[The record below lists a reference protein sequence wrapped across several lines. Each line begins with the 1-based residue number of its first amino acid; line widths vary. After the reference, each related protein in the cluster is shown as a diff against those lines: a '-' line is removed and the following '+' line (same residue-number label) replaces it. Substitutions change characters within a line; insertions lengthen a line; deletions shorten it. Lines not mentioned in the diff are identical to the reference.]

1 MLRVEVVNT
10 VAGLE
15 KYADAWNSLAE
26 SAPQPR
32 LMDSHACVASFVEHC
47 LKPEQDF
54 RCFLAFDGSELAG
67 VLPLIV
73 IPYRMLGFRR
83 PKLCPPH
90 SWIGFCLKPGCE
102 NAVIQ
107 CILDAVSREFP
118 NRFRL
123 EIKRI
128 SPTSQVVTVLKNGIT
143 GNTCFIGTDAHN
155 SYIKTVGDFEAYKS
169 TLKKNFRMRLHR
181 SQNKLA
187 RLPNVTVDV
196 ITDDVVS
203 EEHLKRFMDLEAS
216 GWKGRSGIAIKSSP
230 VNTALHKTLVHRLA
244 RQGWLEWHWLKTDGK
259 VIAGLLMLKVSGIQR
274 AHKIAYDEDYRAYSP
289 GTMLLFKAI
298 ERAFSS
304 SEINEIN
311 FLGDAKWLG
320 NWQFEKRV
328 HYMAALFP
336 RRPLSLL
343 CGYSLKV
350 IGRAMQRIPVLRK
363 AVKWLI
369 SAYRNKTSTPRTVH
383 KNRTFP
389 SHNRL
394 PDKSNT

>member
-1 MLRVEVVNT
+1 MLRVEVVDT
-10 VAGLE
+10 VVGLK

-32 LMDSHACVASFVEHC
+32 LMDSHASVASFVEHR

-73 IPYRMLGFRR
+73 TPYRMLGFRR

-123 EIKRI
+123 EITRI
-128 SPTSQVVTVLKNGIT
+128 APTSPVLAVLKNGIA
-143 GNTCFIGTDAHN
+143 GNTCLIGVDSHD
-155 SYIKTVGDFEAYKS
+155 SYTKTIGDFDAYKA

-187 RLPNVTVDV
+187 RLLNVTVDV
-196 ITDDVVS
+196 ITNDAVS
-203 EEHLKRFMDLEAS
+203 EENLKHFMDLEAS
-216 GWKGRSGIAIKSSP
+216 GWKGRRGIAIKSSP
-230 VNTALHKTLVHRLA
+230 IDIALHTTLVQRLA
-244 RQGWLEWHWLKTDGK
+244 RRGWLEWHWLKTDGK
-259 VIAGLLMLKVSGIQR
+259 VIAGLLMFKIAGVQR
-274 AHKIAYDEDYRAYSP
+274 VYKIAYDEDYRIYSP
-289 GTMLLFKAI
+289 GTMLLFKVI
-298 ERAFSS
+298 ERAFSNS
-304 SEINEIN
+304 KINEIN
-311 FLGDAKWLG
+311 FLGDAKWLR

-328 HYMAALFP
+328 NYMVALFP
-336 RRPLSLL
+336 RRPLGLL
-343 CGYSLKV
+343 CGYLPKV
-350 IGRAMQRIPVLRK
+350 IGRAMQRIPFLRK
-363 AVKWLI
+363 VVKWLI
-369 SAYRNKTSTPRTVH
+369 SAYRKKTSTP
-383 KNRTFP
+383 
-389 SHNRL
+389 
-394 PDKSNT
+394 PDSSYK